1 MLDCVGVTTPN
12 MQNFML
18 DVLENVHRNV
28 QSTNLE
34 VVASKIVEILV
45 AVDVAVIRDA
55 NVIDWD
61 YERIVRSDEK
71 TITFNSKDYDV
82 FEKMALNLVV
92 DSLEK
97 PVFMLALLQIVIKG
111 RKWRIK
117 NRKNRRRTGAIHA
130 QPRLSGLNTG

>member
-55 NVIDWD
+55 NVID
-61 YERIVRSDEK
+61 
-71 TITFNSKDYDV
+71 
-82 FEKMALNLVV
+82 
-92 DSLEK
+92 
-97 PVFMLALLQIVIKG
+97 
-111 RKWRIK
+111 
-117 NRKNRRRTGAIHA
+117 
-130 QPRLSGLNTG
+130 